1 MNLTHP
7 SPNFGKRPAGVVPR
21 LVVLHADAGASDA
34 GTISWLQSPESG
46 VSYHALVGRQGGVF
60 TFVDYAD
67 RAWHAGKSSW
77 QGVPNVND
85 FSIGLAF
92 ANKHDGVEALTPIQI
107 AVMQAVVQSVRQL
120 YPNIEVTTH
129 AAIAPTRK
137 RDPLDSPGFNL
148 ADYQRYPV

>member
-1 MNLTHP
+1 MTLTHP
-7 SPNFGKRPAGVVPR
+7 SPNFGKRPAGTIPR

-46 VSYHALVGRQGGVF
+46 VSYHALIGRQGGVF

-77 QGVPNVND
+77 QGVPDCND
-85 FSIGLAF
+85 YSIGLAF
-92 ANKHDGVEALTPIQI
+92 ANKHDGLEPLTPIQI

-120 YPNIEVTTH
+120 YPNIEVCTH
-129 AAIAPTRK
+129 ADVSPGRK
-137 RDPLDSPGFNL
+137 TDPLHSPGFNIG
-148 ADYQRYPV
+148 DYRSYP